1 MNACVGLAIFAA
13 YCIWN
18 GAYFALNFNAR
29 RYLILL
35 GILAVINYI
44 AGFSFVR
51 QGTPMIENGILTV
64 STLNFMCA
72 GLLTLIL
79 LILLIRKLVPVKDEE
94 EDGEAN

>member
-1 MNACVGLAIFAA
+1 MNMNMSYV
-13 YCIWN
+13 
-18 GAYFALNFNAR
+18 
-29 RYLILL
+29 
-35 GILAVINYI
+35 

-64 STLNFMCA
+64 STVNFMCA

-94 EDGEAN
+94 EDEEAN